1 MESMKNNLFS
11 FLILIFAVACHSNQ
25 ESPTNLKNLA
35 LARGVTIGTLYN
47 SGYSAPP
54 FSDFDIYNQTIVRE
68 FTTISLEWEFAM
80 DEIWLA
86 ENSMDYSYLDKALQ
100 FATDNGLQ
108 VRGTHLIWHATIP
121 PWLENGSYTN
131 EQVSTL
137 VQGYIAGLMAHI
149 TTNFPGILSAI
160 NMVNEVIRDD
170 ADPDTTY
177 GNLRNTFWVRKL
189 GATFI
194 TDIANWTKAAMGS
207 ESIPLYLNEYGVE
220 LAGDKLLRFLSLL
233 DDLQSS
239 SVPLDGVGLQ
249 AHFSIHDLIDD
260 PFQGTVFQSVLE
272 EYASR
277 GLYIEITELDVRIN
291 DDQSGKSDDK
301 LIRQS
306 DLYQEVVAA
315 ALNNP
320 LVKGIHLW
328 GFQDDLSYLNGSA
341 DWLPQSRDWG
351 LIFDENFQPKP
362 AYYGLAR
369 ALQEQSRLTMATCT
383 SL

>member
-1 MESMKNNLFS
+1 
-11 FLILIFAVACHSNQ
+11 
-25 ESPTNLKNLA
+25 
-35 LARGVTIGTLYN
+35 
-47 SGYSAPP
+47 
-54 FSDFDIYNQTIVRE
+54 
-68 FTTISLEWEFAM
+68 
-80 DEIWLA
+80 
-86 ENSMDYSYLDKALQ
+86 
-100 FATDNGLQ
+100 
-108 VRGTHLIWHATIP
+108 
-121 PWLENGSYTN
+121 
-131 EQVSTL
+131 
-137 VQGYIAGLMAHI
+137 MAHI